1 MKNKFLKKHLS
12 ILSIILLSFLGII
25 FLGSF
30 LLMLPISQQNE
41 GLTYI
46 NALFL
51 STSAVCVTGLSPV
64 SDLSN
69 SLTIFGRII
78 LSLLIEIG
86 GLGIV
91 SIVMFIAILF
101 GFKISFSQ
109 RNIIK
114 ESLNQ
119 DKLGG
124 IVLLLKRIVL
134 LALSIQFIGFILNFI
149 DLYFIFKYPFL
160 DALGFSLF
168 HAISSFNNAGF
179 DLFGSSSLI
188 GFSNHYLLLF
198 STCLMIFLGGLGFI
212 VIFDV
217 IDKKSLK
224 KLTLHSKVIITTTII
239 LLIVSSI
246 LYKLFS
252 PNISLT
258 NCIFMAFSTRT
269 AGFAI
274 FNMNELS
281 TASYIL
287 TLFLMFI
294 GAGPSST
301 AGGIKVST
309 LFALII
315 CFKSFA
321 TGKNECIAFKRKIS
335 QEQITKAFV
344 LTTFA
349 FTFICI
355 LTICIS
361 LNESYSFQE
370 ILFEVISGFGTVG
383 LSYGITPSLKT
394 ISKLILCLAMYVG
407 RLGPITFISLFQ
419 KESKILTKDKV
430 GYVEENIIIG

>member
-91 SIVMFIAILF
+91 SIVMFIAIIF

-134 LALSIQFIGFILNFI
+134 LALI
-149 DLYFIFKYPFL
+149 
-160 DALGFSLF
+160 
-168 HAISSFNNAGF
+168 
-179 DLFGSSSLI
+179 
-188 GFSNHYLLLF
+188 
-198 STCLMIFLGGLGFI
+198 
-212 VIFDV
+212 
-217 IDKKSLK
+217 
-224 KLTLHSKVIITTTII
+224 
-239 LLIVSSI
+239 
-246 LYKLFS
+246 
-252 PNISLT
+252 
-258 NCIFMAFSTRT
+258 
-269 AGFAI
+269 
-274 FNMNELS
+274 
-281 TASYIL
+281 
-287 TLFLMFI
+287 
-294 GAGPSST
+294 
-301 AGGIKVST
+301 
-309 LFALII
+309 
-315 CFKSFA
+315 
-321 TGKNECIAFKRKIS
+321 
-335 QEQITKAFV
+335 
-344 LTTFA
+344 
-349 FTFICI
+349 
-355 LTICIS
+355 
-361 LNESYSFQE
+361 
-370 ILFEVISGFGTVG
+370 
-383 LSYGITPSLKT
+383 
-394 ISKLILCLAMYVG
+394 
-407 RLGPITFISLFQ
+407 
-419 KESKILTKDKV
+419 
-430 GYVEENIIIG
+430 

>member
-1 MKNKFLKKHLS
+1 
-12 ILSIILLSFLGII
+12 
-25 FLGSF
+25 
-30 LLMLPISQQNE
+30 
-41 GLTYI
+41 
-46 NALFL
+46 
-51 STSAVCVTGLSPV
+51 
-64 SDLSN
+64 
-69 SLTIFGRII
+69 
-78 LSLLIEIG
+78 
-86 GLGIV
+86 
-91 SIVMFIAILF
+91 MFIAILF

-217 IDKKSLK
+217 TDKKSFR

-239 LLIVSSI
+239 LLIISSI

-258 NCIFMAFSTRT
+258 KCIFMAFSTRT